1 MRLLLDTHVLLWWQG
16 DDPRLGSRVRAL
28 IADPDHQTVIS
39 WASLWEISIKYRK
52 GKLDVSGAEVASEAV
67 DDRFELLDVNANHL
81 AAYENLPKVAGHND
95 PFDHLLLAQAKVE
108 NIPLITADRHM
119 TAYGVRCVGVR

>member
-67 DDRFELLDVNANHL
+67 DDRFEFLDVNASHL